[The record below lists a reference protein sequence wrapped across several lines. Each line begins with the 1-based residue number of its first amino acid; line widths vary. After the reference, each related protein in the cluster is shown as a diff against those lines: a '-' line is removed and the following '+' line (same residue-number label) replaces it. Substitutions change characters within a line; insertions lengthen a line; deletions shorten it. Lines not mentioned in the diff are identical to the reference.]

1 MQFRTMGPEA
11 GPAFSQLGNTM
22 ESSAVMVDVSR
33 HARRLCLGIH
43 LTMDSEAFGVLVT
56 RRPDAK
62 ASSLTPYEESRL
74 LDVLVHMKE
83 AMSRIEEGQDEC
95 EFSVWAIS
103 SDARDSRARAVWM
116 TMVRN
121 EDRSYGLLLSDA

>member
-1 MQFRTMGPEA
+1 MQFRTMGPQT

-22 ESSAVMVDVSR
+22 ERSAVMVDVSR
-33 HARRLCLGIH
+33 HARRLCLGVRVA
-43 LTMDSEAFGVLVT
+43 MDAEAFGVMVT

-74 LDVLVHMKE
+74 LDVLVHMKG
-83 AMSRIEEGQDEC
+83 AMSRIEEGQGEC

-121 EDRSYGLLLSDA
+121 EDLSFGLRLSDA